1 MLQNVSNFYSVD
13 RNSAF
18 FKAFFILS
26 TRFHIN
32 FIVTIIIKIL
42 DLKGEVTNLD
52 EETPPTIII
61 TKTAKADYPIHE
73 LIAKRWSARAFSTRP
88 VEKSK
93 LLSIL
98 EAARWAPSSRNE
110 QPWRYIIFTNDN
122 PEKLKNAQS
131 VLKDI
136 NNYAKRA
143 PILICAITKKTYSD
157 NGNYNR
163 LHFHDLGAANE
174 NMFLESFNQGL
185 IMHEMGGFHVQRARE
200 VFNIPEDFEV
210 GIMIAIGY
218 QDTHDILPE
227 SLRQKACIPRERKL
241 LSEIAFLEELGNGIS

>member
-1 MLQNVSNFYSVD
+1 MKSY
-13 RNSAF
+13 
-18 FKAFFILS
+18 LS
-26 TRFHIN
+26 
-32 FIVTIIIKIL
+32 
-42 DLKGEVTNLD
+42 DLNKDAAIAV
-52 EETPPTIII
+52 I
-61 TKTAKADYPIHE
+61 TKTANIDYPINE

-122 PEKLKNAQS
+122 LEKLKKAQS
-131 VLKDI
+131 VLKYI
-136 NNYAKRA
+136 NDYAKRA

-157 NGNYNR
+157 NSNYNR

-174 NMFLESFNQGL
+174 NMFLEAFNQGL
-185 IMHEMGGFHVQRARE
+185 IMHEMGDFVHKARE

-218 QDTHDILPE
+218 QETHHVLPE
-227 SLRQKACIPRERKL
+227 RLIQKATMPRERKP
-241 LSEIAFLEELGNGIS
+241 LSEIAFDEELGNGISANIKTDNQTI

>member
-1 MLQNVSNFYSVD
+1 VIFVSNKNNFD
-13 RNSAF
+13 
-18 FKAFFILS
+18 FIS
-26 TRFHIN
+26 
-32 FIVTIIIKIL
+32 KIANT
-42 DLKGEVTNLD
+42 DF
-52 EETPPTIII
+52 
-61 TKTAKADYPIHE
+61 PIHDI
-73 LIAKRWSARAFSTRP
+73 IARRWSARAFSTKK

-110 QPWRYIIFTNDN
+110 QPWRYIIFTDDN
-122 PEKLKNAQS
+122 TEKLDKARS
-131 VLKDI
+131 VLLEI

-185 IMHEMGGFHVQRARE
+185 IMHEMGGFNRDKARE
-200 VFNIPEDFEV
+200 VFNIPNDYEV

-218 QDTHDILPE
+218 QDSHEILPE
-227 SLRQKACIPRERKL
+227 RYREKAYSPRERKQ
-241 LSEIAFLEELGNGIS
+241 LSEIAFLEELGNGIKE

>member
-1 MLQNVSNFYSVD
+1 VSN
-13 RNSAF
+13 NNEEE
-18 FKAFFILS
+18 S
-26 TRFHIN
+26 TTTPAAA
-32 FIVTIIIKIL
+32 TIIIK
-42 DLKGEVTNLD
+42 
-52 EETPPTIII
+52 PA
-61 TKTAKADYPIHE
+61 KTEHPIND

-88 VEKSK
+88 VDRSK

-110 QPWRYIIFTNDN
+110 QPWRYIVFTNDN
-122 PEKLKNAQS
+122 PEKLKKAQS

-174 NMFLESFNQGL
+174 NMFLEAFNQGL
-185 IMHEMGGFHVQRARE
+185 IMHEMGGFDVQKARE

-218 QDTHDILPE
+218 QDIHQVLPE
-227 SLRQKACIPRERKL
+227 SLRQKAYLPRERKP
-241 LSEIAFLEELGNGIS
+241 LSEIVFLEELGNNRIA